1 MNQTISCDVLVI
13 GGGGAGLRAAIE
25 AKKLVSKVVLVS
37 KGEAGRSGSTMY
49 SGCSMI
55 ATLPTDPEEAFRL
68 HFQDTLFVGKF
79 LNDPILVEDLVNRAG
94 EEVLVIEQM
103 GVKIHKKK
111 GGFLMGR
118 PDDAPNPSA
127 VEPDYTGY
135 EFRVRGAALTQP
147 LRKYANQMGV
157 QVMDGVTIIQLIV
170 KDGEV
175 AGAVGVDS
183 QIGETYVFA
192 AKAVVL
198 ASGGAGQL
206 YAFTSNSPDITGD
219 SYNLA
224 LEAGAILRD
233 MEFVEFNPCRLLFP
247 NMPTNLPPDLF
258 TYGAVLRNANGER
271 FILNYNPKGEENS
284 FREEMPR
291 LVYLEVK
298 EGRGVQ
304 GGVYLDAT
312 SIPLDIWE
320 TRYPA
325 LFMALKSQ
333 GVDPQKDYLIFGV
346 RANMFAGGVK
356 ITRQGESNISGLFAV
371 GEAAGGVHGAKRFG
385 GNSVA
390 HTIVSGTITG
400 RAAAWYAQKRK
411 KIPNLQG
418 YSENDF
424 VKRPGTLSVEEVS
437 QHLRQSMWENV
448 SFIRSE
454 TSLQKARADI
464 HACRKALEDCR
475 IDNLTDWL
483 QYKITCG
490 MCLVAEAITLSA
502 LYRKESRGP
511 HYREDYPNQD
521 KGWLG
526 SVEVQKVGSD
536 LALNFRPKT

>member
-1 MNQTISCDVLVI
+1 
-13 GGGGAGLRAAIE
+13 
-25 AKKLVSKVVLVS
+25 
-37 KGEAGRSGSTMY
+37 
-49 SGCSMI
+49 MI

-79 LNDPILVEDLVNRAG
+79 LNDPVLVEDLVNRAG
-94 EEVLVIEQM
+94 EEVLAIEQM

-147 LRKYANQMGV
+147 LRKYADHMGV
-157 QVMDGVTIIQLIV
+157 QVMDGITILRLIV
-170 KDGEV
+170 EDGEIT
-175 AGAVGVDS
+175 GAVGVDT

-192 AKAVVL
+192 AKAVIL

-219 SYNLA
+219 SYSLA
-224 LEAGAILRD
+224 LEAGVILRD

-247 NMPTNLPPDLF
+247 DMPTNLPPDLF

-271 FILNYNPKGEENS
+271 FILNHNPKGEENS

-312 SIPLDIWE
+312 PIPLDIWE

-325 LFMALKSQ
+325 LFTALKNQ

-390 HTIVSGTITG
+390 HTLVSGAITG
-400 RAAAWYAQKRK
+400 RAAAWHAQKRR
-411 KIPNLQG
+411 KIPDLQG
-418 YSENDF
+418 HVENGF
-424 VKRPGTLSVEEVS
+424 VKRSGTLSVEEVS
-437 QHLRQSMWENV
+437 QHLRRSMWENV
-448 SFIRSE
+448 SFVRSE
-454 TSLQKARADI
+454 ASLQKARADI
-464 HACRKALEDCR
+464 QACRKALEDCR
-475 IDNLTDWL
+475 IDDLADWL

-490 MCLVAEAITLSA
+490 MCLVAETITASA

-526 SVEVQKVGSD
+526 SVEVQKIGSD
-536 LALNFRPKT
+536 LALSFKPKT